1 MTRARLTAAMLLGAL
16 ATSGTPA
23 HGGDKGTDQQ
33 NTDQNNRGF
42 VVETAGSTSGNT
54 SLVSDKR
61 TWTSHVND
69 GEHTYELRV
78 EDGVIIVARV
88 DGEDL
93 PKERVRNERN
103 VVVFLGEDGETL
115 YEFKAAPQVRTW
127 VHRGSGNEIRID
139 APEPPS
145 SVGLR
150 FTTGATRPKTMIGLY
165 QSEVP
170 DAVAEHLGIEGDAI
184 MIESVIPGLPAD
196 KAGLRAKDVIV
207 SIDGSDGVTSSGLT
221 KILSDHDADDEIK
234 VEVIRK
240 GERKTIAVRL
250 ASYDAEALG
259 NMSFG
264 VTVTPSPAPRPG
276 TGLWVGERGR
286 ALRDEALR
294 EIERSL
300 DEHGLTGEQID
311 EIRGAVRESLRELE
325 ETVRRAID
333 AGGES
338 ARAIGQTGRETR
350 TKVQREI
357 MEQLRA
363 AGLDESDADEVD
375 RVVRE
380 SLRSVEESVRAA
392 TAAVRERFADFPEVD
407 SEERRALLEEMM
419 RKAEAAMRQAERQI
433 VEFKDGRLMLKNQG
447 EDIQREFFEF
457 AQQLE
462 DRGAG
467 ITEELDARMDALED
481 RLDAI
486 DDRLDRMMTMFEDFA
501 DRLEDRLDADDEN

>member
-16 ATSGTPA
+16 ATGGTLA

-33 NTDQNNRGF
+33 STDKKNRGF
-42 VVETAGSTSGNT
+42 VVETVGSTSGNA
-54 SLVSDKR
+54 SLESDKQ

-78 EDGVIIVARV
+78 EDGVIIIARI
-88 DGEDL
+88 DGKDL
-93 PKERVRNERN
+93 PKERVRTEKN
-103 VVVFLGEDGETL
+103 VVVFLGKDGETL
-115 YEFKAAPQVRTW
+115 YEFKSAPQVRTW
-127 VHRGSGNEIRID
+127 VQRRSGNEIRID
-139 APEPPS
+139 APETPS
-145 SVGLR
+145 PETLR
-150 FTTGATRPKTMIGLY
+150 FTTSVTRPKTMIGLY

-207 SIDGSDGVTSSGLT
+207 SINGSDGVTSSGLT
-221 KILSDHDADDEIK
+221 KILGGHEAGDEVK
-234 VEVIRK
+234 VEIIRK
-240 GERKTIAVRL
+240 GERKTVMVRL

-264 VTVTPSPAPRPG
+264 VTVTPSPAPTPR

-300 DEHGLTGEQID
+300 HEHGLTSEQID
-311 EIRGAVRESLRELE
+311 EIQGAVRESLQELE
-325 ETVRRAID
+325 ETVRQAVE
-333 AGGES
+333 AGGDS

-357 MEQLRA
+357 MDKLRA
-363 AGLDESDADEVD
+363 VGLEEDHADEID

-380 SLRSVEESVRAA
+380 SLKSVEESVREA
-392 TAAVRERFADFPEVD
+392 TAAVRERFADFPDVD
-407 SEERRALLEEMM
+407 SEERRAMLEEMM

-433 VEFKDGRLMLKNQG
+433 VEFKEGRLVLRNQG
-447 EDIQREFFEF
+447 EDLKREFFDF
-457 AQQLE
+457 AKQLE
-462 DRGAG
+462 DRGDG
-467 ITEELDARMDALED
+467 MTEELDARMDALED
-481 RLDAI
+481 RLDSL
-486 DDRLDRMMTMFEDFA
+486 DDRLDRIMDMLEDFA
-501 DRLEDRLDADDEN
+501 DRLDADDGN